1 MALDE
6 RQKEEVHRIVNTDF
20 LAELLGITPRQVRN
34 LAAENII
41 RPRQKNP
48 YRFML
53 CQAVQDFIAYKAKG
67 SPEDGSIEDDAR
79 QKKANADIA
88 VDKAKKYRM
97 IVSTLEGKMHEAQD
111 VKKFTAELT
120 LAFRQAAIALPNTL
134 AYPTARTND
143 PAITESIIREEVNKM
158 LDSLSEYDYEKAA
171 YIKATR
177 DRAAIAMEEP
187 VEELD
192 DE

>member
-1 MALDE
+1 MTVPVH
-6 RQKEEVHRIVNTDF
+6 KEISEAKVNTAT
-20 LAELLGITPRQVRN
+20 LADILGLHETQVRK
-34 LAAENII
+34 LYDTKII
-41 RPRQKNP
+41 RAQSEKPL
-48 YRFML
+48 RFIVST
-53 CQAVQDFIAYKAKG
+53 AVQDYIDYKKK
-67 SPEDGSIEDDAR
+67 DGVMEALNDDIR

-134 AYPTARTND
+134 AYPTARTSD

-158 LDSLSEYDYEKAA
+158 LDSLSEYDYEKSA
-171 YIKATR
+171 YVRAVR

-192 DE
+192 EGE

>member
-1 MALDE
+1 MTVPVH
-6 RQKEEVHRIVNTDF
+6 KEISEAKINTAT
-20 LAELLGITPRQVRN
+20 LADILGLHETQVRK
-34 LAAENII
+34 LYDTKII
-41 RPRQKNP
+41 RAQSEKPL
-48 YRFML
+48 RFIVST
-53 CQAVQDFIAYKAKG
+53 AVQDYIDYKKK
-67 SPEDGSIEDDAR
+67 DGVMEALNDDIR

-134 AYPTARTND
+134 AYPTARASD

-158 LDSLSEYDYEKAA
+158 LDSLSEYDYEKSA
-171 YIKATR
+171 YIRAVR

-192 DE
+192 EGE

>member
-1 MALDE
+1 MTVPVH
-6 RQKEEVHRIVNTDF
+6 KEISQAKVNTATLADILGLHETQVRKLYDTKIIRAQSEKPLRFIVNT
-20 LAELLGITPRQVRN
+20 
-34 LAAENII
+34 
-41 RPRQKNP
+41 
-48 YRFML
+48 
-53 CQAVQDFIAYKAKG
+53 AVQDYIDYKKK
-67 SPEDGSIEDDAR
+67 DGVMEALDDDIR